1 MILARYG
8 VIWQGKFTCTPNLSQ
23 FQVSSKFLE
32 SFMTQHHVTVHTYVY
47 IRYKGYQNYLNKT
60 DLHGVTS
67 IP

>member
-23 FQVSSKFLE
+23 FQVTSKFLE
-32 SFMTQHHVTVHTYVY
+32 SFMTQYHVTVYTYVN
-47 IRYKGYQNYLNKT
+47 IRCQNYLNKT
-60 DLHGVTS
+60 DLRGVTS